1 MKNIIKNTQIEGIVT
16 MKKLILIF
24 ATIVLPLWANAQH
37 PSRSSE
43 IESFKI
49 AWITEKLDLSAE
61 EAKIF
66 WPIYND
72 YNRELNA
79 LRKNH
84 ANKLISFRKINEIN
98 ELSDAE
104 VQTLITSE
112 LDYKQRELNIEK
124 RYYEKFKHS
133 LPIKTLAKFYRAQE
147 TFKKELLNRYRP
159 KN

>member
-1 MKNIIKNTQIEGIVT
+1 

-24 ATIVLPLWANAQH
+24 AVIALPLLAGAQH
-37 PSRSSE
+37 SSRNGDV
-43 IESFKI
+43 ESFKI

-72 YNRELNA
+72 YNRELNT

-84 ANKLISFRKINEIN
+84 ANKLISFRKITEIN

-104 VQTLITSE
+104 VQILITSE
-112 LDYKQRELNIEK
+112 LDYKQREVNIEK
-124 RYYEKFKHS
+124 RYYEKFKSS

-159 KN
+159 RN